1 MTTLKADPTSI
12 RAKATKINGEWP
24 AVPASPIPPD
34 MLQLA
39 GLAMQQIAANHE
51 RLQSCVA
58 SGEAEAARLAAC
70 LEAAAKAYEQVDQ
83 INKTE
88 IESGQPSGTDAVTIN
103 PVLPPQVPAT
113 GGMCYGAPGNPYE
126 EWPTA
131 AAQLAAANMNV
142 LDYAEEMYAFAD
154 AITTRAKDF
163 SPGDTHWEGLAAE
176 AAEGK
181 MRQHESWL
189 YEVAT
194 KSREIAKQAQ
204 DFYNAHE
211 KAKADHPEPLAGDSQ
226 VMDFNEY
233 NEKQVKS
240 EQVRGVYSTE
250 ATFTSIDTPAPP
262 EGAYAPTPVFKKDVP
277 PLPEKDDGQQ
287 PGDPAAGDP
296 AAGGGGVG
304 GGQPG
309 GAPSET
315 AAVSPASAQNGQQ
328 AAKSGEQSGGSP
340 SGGQGSGG
348 SPSGGGQ
355 GSGGSPAGGAPT
367 GLPEGLTDMPTDPAI
382 RPASAE
388 PTGGGGPG
396 SGSGGG
402 GGGGGGGTPNQ
413 PLAPAAGA
421 SAPSSSPAAVAGGGG
436 AAPVGAAGP
445 GGAMGGMPMG
455 GGHGMGGQG
464 GGAKERRR
472 TPGLS
477 PDEELYVEDRA
488 STEPVIGLQ
497 RPRRGKDGG
506 QDKENT

>member
-39 GLAMQQIAANHE
+39 GLAMQQVASNHE
-51 RLQSCVA
+51 RLQSCVD
-58 SGEAEAARLAAC
+58 SGKAEAARLAAC
-70 LEAAAKAYEQVDQ
+70 LEAAAKAYEQVDE

-103 PVLPPQVPAT
+103 PVLPPQVPAS
-113 GGMCYGAPGNPYE
+113 GGMCYAAPGNPYE

-131 AAQLAAANMNV
+131 AAQLASANMNV
-142 LDYAEEMYAFAD
+142 LQYAEEMYAFSD
-154 AITTRAKDF
+154 AITARAKDF

-194 KSREIAKQAQ
+194 KAREIAKQAQ

-211 KAKADHPEPLAGDSQ
+211 KAKADHPEPLKGEENV
-226 VMDFNEY
+226 VMDFDEY
-233 NEKQVKS
+233 NAKQVKS
-240 EQVRGVYSTE
+240 EGVRGVYSNE
-250 ATFTSIDTPAPP
+250 VTFTSIDTPAPP

-277 PLPEKDDGQQ
+277 PLPEKDNGQQ
-287 PGDPAAGDP
+287 PGGP
-296 AAGGGGVG
+296 AAGGGGG
-304 GGQPG
+304 GEQPG
-309 GAPSET
+309 GTPGET
-315 AAVSPASAQNGQQ
+315 PAVSPASAQNGQQ
-328 AAKSGEQSGGSP
+328 TPPSGEQSGGSP

-348 SPSGGGQ
+348 SPSGGQ
-355 GSGGSPAGGAPT
+355 GSGGSPAGGGTPT

-382 RPASAE
+382 RPASAD
-388 PTGGGGPG
+388 PAGGGGPG

-402 GGGGGGGTPNQ
+402 GGGGGGTPNS
-413 PLAPAAGA
+413 PLAPAA
-421 SAPSSSPAAVAGGGG
+421 SAGSPSSSPAAVSGGG
-436 AAPVGAAGP
+436 AAPVGAAGTA
-445 GGAMGGMPMG
+445 GAMGGMPMG

-477 PDEELYVEDRA
+477 PDEELYVEDRP
-488 STEPVIGLQ
+488 STEPVIGLRAR
-497 RPRRGKDGG
+497 RPGKDGG
-506 QDKENT
+506 QDKEST